1 MPGTRRLL
9 LIADGDLKLLD
20 RAAELARKAG
30 FDVLPLTS
38 GREVVTLAAL
48 HRPQLIVLDV
58 KLPDADG
65 RDLLQAIKND
75 PRIRDIPVLIWSAR
89 DYDSDRL
96 IALELGAVDY
106 LPKADPH
113 GLLTSIERALIKA
126 KRDAEQ
132 DSNDEE

>member
-48 HRPQLIVLDV
+48 HRP
-58 KLPDADG
+58 PAH
-65 RDLLQAIKND
+65 R
-75 PRIRDIPVLIWSAR
+75 AR
-89 DYDSDRL
+89 RE
-96 IALELGAVDY
+96 AA
-106 LPKADPH
+106 
-113 GLLTSIERALIKA
+113 R
-126 KRDAEQ
+126 R
-132 DSNDEE
+132 